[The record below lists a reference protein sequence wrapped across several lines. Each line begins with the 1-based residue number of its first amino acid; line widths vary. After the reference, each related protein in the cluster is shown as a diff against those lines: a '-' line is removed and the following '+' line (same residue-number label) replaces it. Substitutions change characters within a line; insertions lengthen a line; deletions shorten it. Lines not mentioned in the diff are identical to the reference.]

1 MSGGMRGRWRTGSA
15 VSHLA
20 IALAMGVVVGVV
32 AGAVLRRPA
41 PEAALAA
48 WAAAAATFVAGT
60 WLAIWP
66 LDAAQTRAV
75 ATREDTSRPVANA
88 IVFSAGVISFMIV
101 AFVLIGGRPGTGR
114 AAHVALGVAAIVAS
128 WLLVQTLWWT
138 HYARLY
144 YSEPEGGVDFNQSD
158 GSPPVYS
165 DFAYLAFTVG
175 MAFQVSD
182 QMITEQRMR
191 RAVLGHAGQSFVFVA
206 VILAVTINIVA
217 GL

>member
-1 MSGGMRGRWRTGSA
+1 MRRRWRTGSA

-20 IALAMGVVVGVV
+20 VALVAGVVVGL
-32 AGAVLRRPA
+32 AADLVLHRPA
-41 PEAALAA
+41 SDAALAG
-48 WAAAAATFVAGT
+48 WTAAAAAFVAGT

-66 LDAAQTRAV
+66 LDAEETRDV

-88 IVFSAGVISFMIV
+88 IVFFAAVISFMVV
-101 AFVLIGGRPGTGR
+101 AFVLIGGPKGSERPV
-114 AAHVALGVAAIVAS
+114 HVALGVLAIVAS
-128 WLLVQTLWWT
+128 WLLVQTLWWV

-144 YSEPEGGVDFNQSD
+144 YTDPEGGVDFNETD
-158 GSPPVYS
+158 GSLPVYS

-182 QMITEQRMR
+182 QMITQQRMR

-206 VILAVTINIVA
+206 VVLAVTINIVA